1 MKPYTEVIRFIAN
14 EPKLR
19 YNEWAA
25 LLAVAEAYDV
35 SIDTAFVDLKKEKDI
50 IEQAEKDK
58 RKAAHR
64 ASNEARRLANLERN
78 V

>member
-1 MKPYTEVIRFIAN
+1 MKPYAEIIRFIAN

-25 LLAVAEAYDV
+25 LLAVAEAYGV
-35 SIDTAFVDLKKEKDI
+35 SIDTAFIDLKKEKDI
-50 IEQAEKDK
+50 IEKAAKDR
-58 RKAAHR
+58 RKAEHR